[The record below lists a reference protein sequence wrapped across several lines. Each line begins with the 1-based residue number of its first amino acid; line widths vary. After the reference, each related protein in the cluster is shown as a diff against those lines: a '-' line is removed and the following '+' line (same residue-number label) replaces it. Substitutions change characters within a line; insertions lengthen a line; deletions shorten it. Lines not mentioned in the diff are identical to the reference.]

1 MHKPSGKEHDLIL
14 IIQIAAAA
22 NVRKI
27 T

>member
-1 MHKPSGKEHDLIL
+1 MHKPSGKEHDPIL